1 MKNDF
6 RKCFKEKGQKGSFY
20 YIQKKRPFPH
30 VKCPAEA
37 FNLFGSTPFKKKK
50 NCLSLT
56 APNPENIRFSLMT
69 FWRCLL
75 ISFFF
80 LVEKQRPKKFLIQE
94 MYIFYDVLVVI

>member
-37 FNLFGSTPFKKKK
+37 FNLFGSTPFKKKT
-50 NCLSLT
+50 CLSLT
-56 APNPENIRFSLMT
+56 APNPENKIQFNDFLAMPAD
-69 FWRCLL
+69 
-75 ISFFF
+75 IFFF
-80 LVEKQRPKKFLIQE
+80 C
-94 MYIFYDVLVVI
+94 